1 MKTPGNILSVGALLA
16 CLAVAGLGQAK
27 ITATDSPADQEPAR
41 LSALLDRVRNRI
53 HEYHEALFN
62 LTVIETVTQQQ
73 LHDDATPKGKP
84 RSMMFESVILHRQSA
99 GRQKENDTAPI
110 ITRTLQSI
118 NGRPAKPEAPKRR
131 SKCVD
136 TDPAPAYGD
145 PLSFLLAETVSEST
159 LAYLGEE
166 DLDGSRTA
174 VVSITTP
181 RAADPVTLVEKDNC
195 FRLSRGLQRKATVW
209 IDLKTFDV
217 LQLRWELVET
227 FNGKLPA
234 GVAKVGILPVFRPR
248 RDVAFERSDF
258 LIRFRPVT
266 FPNPMQTLLLPATS
280 ESTWI
285 IKGGGIA
292 GFKTNTEYSRYRRF
306 RSRLEVKDPDGSDLP

>member
-1 MKTPGNILSVGALLA
+1 MKTPGSILLVGALLA
-16 CLAVAGLGQAK
+16 CLSVIGSGQAK
-27 ITATDSPADQEPAR
+27 VAATDSPADKEQAR
-41 LSALLDRVRNRI
+41 LSVLLDRVRNRI
-53 HEYHEALFN
+53 HEYHETLFN
-62 LTVIETVTQQQ
+62 LTVMETVTQQQ

-99 GRQKENDTAPI
+99 GRQEETVPI

-118 NGRPAKPEAPKRR
+118 NGKPSKPEAPKQR

-136 TDPAPAYGD
+136 TDPVPGYGD
-145 PLSFLLAETVSEST
+145 PLSFLLAKNVSEST
-159 LAYLGEE
+159 LAYLGEN
-166 DLDGSRTA
+166 DLDGSKTA
-174 VVSITTP
+174 VVSLTTP
-181 RAADPVTLVEKDNC
+181 RPTDPVTLVEKDNC
-195 FRLSRGLQRKATVW
+195 FRLSRGLQRKATIW

-248 RDVAFERSDF
+248 RHVAFERSDF
-258 LIRFRPVT
+258 LIRFRPVK

-306 RSRLEVKDPDGSDLP
+306 RSSLEVKDSDGSDLP